1 MSAMK
6 SFGLYR
12 IIVIVSMATRFFL
25 QIYVLQRKW
34 RAGGLTDAR
43 TEWEQLL
50 AKQASEYRRKALH
63 LEGLMIKVGQF
74 LSTRADVLPQV
85 FTSQLKDLID
95 RVPPAP
101 WKDIKTILITEWNVP
116 LDQVFSEIEQVPVAS
131 ASIADVYRAVLR
143 NGSMVAVKVRRP
155 NVVRLME
162 ADFSALKIVLM
173 LAKRFTNWGQWADL
187 DALYRDFVDTT
198 RRELDFR
205 KERRNSDRFRAMIER
220 HKLEVNAPACIEQWC
235 TEKVLVMEW
244 VDGSPISDKSWL
256 EMNQIDR
263 NLLIQRLIDVFFAQ
277 IFSEG
282 FFHADPHPGNL
293 LVSADGTL
301 NVIDFGMSGTIRETV
316 KQDMKQFLQGFIAR
330 DVNKMAKSFEGL
342 GFLRTGSESLDLL
355 PLIDT
360 GLNFFL
366 EKDFSRVD
374 EQTMVEMLA
383 FLREYVARNP
393 LQLPSEFAFLGRTVS
408 ILSGVLAQIE
418 PQLDY
423 LQAVKPAVAKWL
435 ENDQT
440 HSTENKQKNEGLFS
454 FLGINEWGRRGLAL
468 LNEQALPR
476 LIEVARLPTKVA
488 DYMDARKWN
497 DFYSKRQ
504 QQTIMFIAISS
515 TASTVLYIFEGAAIA
530 SLPACIVGALLFI
543 YVRERR
549 RWKLQIEGTTKTNT
563 KERISDERTT

>member
-1 MSAMK
+1 
-6 SFGLYR
+6 
-12 IIVIVSMATRFFL
+12 
-25 QIYVLQRKW
+25 
-34 RAGGLTDAR
+34 
-43 TEWEQLL
+43 
-50 AKQASEYRRKALH
+50 
-63 LEGLMIKVGQF
+63 MIKVGQF

-187 DALYRDFVDTT
+187 DALYRDFVETT

-205 KERRNSDRFRAMIER
+205 QERRNSDRFRAMIER

-330 DVNKMAKSFEGL
+330 DVNKMAKAFEGL

-476 LIEVARLPTKVA
+476 LIEVARLPSKVA

-504 QQTIMFIAISS
+504 QQTVMFIAILL
-515 TASTVLYIFEGAAIA
+515 AVSTVLYIFEGAAIA
-530 SLPACIVGALLFI
+530 SLPACIVGVLLFI

-549 RWKLQIEGTTKTNT
+549 RWKLQIERTTKTNT
-563 KERISDERTT
+563 KERVSNE